1 MKFLDANVFIY
12 AYYKPKRKLT
22 IKERKLKEE
31 AKKIIRSISLG
42 KEEVATT
49 VIHLSEMANILKRG
63 MTPRE
68 LADFIINLYI
78 LDNLKIYGVS
88 EAEYFAAAELAADLK
103 IDPNDAL
110 AIDFMRRNGI
120 GEIYSFDRDFEGK
133 EGIKRL
139 PELEP

>member
-22 IKERKLKEE
+22 KREKKLKEE
-31 AKKIIRSISLG
+31 AKRIISDISEG
-42 KEEVATT
+42 REKAATT
-49 VIHLSEMANILKRG
+49 VVHLSEIVNILKHG
-63 MTPRE
+63 MTPKE
-68 LADFIINLYI
+68 LTDFILGLYF
-78 LDNLKIYGVS
+78 LDNLEIYGVS

-120 GEIYSFDRDFEGK
+120 EEIYSFDKDFEGK
-133 EGIKRL
+133 DGIKRL
-139 PELEP
+139 PKL